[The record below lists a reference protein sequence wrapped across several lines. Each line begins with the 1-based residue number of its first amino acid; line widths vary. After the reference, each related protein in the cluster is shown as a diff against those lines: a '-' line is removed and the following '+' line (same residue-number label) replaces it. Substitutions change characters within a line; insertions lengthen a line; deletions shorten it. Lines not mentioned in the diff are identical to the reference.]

1 MSTFNFDTPPLAASA
16 ASASSYVLR
25 ALPGGID
32 FIQFNSGAVAG
43 WLMLHDLAAA
53 PSNGAVTPVLVWQ
66 VPANSTAFQSFDPP
80 LKMATG
86 GVLTFST
93 TGPTTQTLSATGWFG
108 GRLR

>member
-16 ASASSYVLR
+16 ANASSFVLR

-32 FIQFNSGAVAG
+32 FIQFNSSATPGY
-43 WLMLHDLAAA
+43 LMLHDLASA

-66 VPANSTAFQSFDPP
+66 VAGNTTIAQGFDPP

-93 TGPTTQTLSATGWFG
+93 TGPTTLTLSATGWFG
-108 GRLR
+108 GRIR